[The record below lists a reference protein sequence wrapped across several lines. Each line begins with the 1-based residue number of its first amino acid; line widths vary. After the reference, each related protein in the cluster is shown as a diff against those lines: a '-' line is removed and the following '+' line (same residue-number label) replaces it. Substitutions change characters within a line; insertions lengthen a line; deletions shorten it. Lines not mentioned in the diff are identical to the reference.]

1 MYNSETKLRS
11 LELCL
16 RGQKI
21 FHRTFNVI
29 QNISLN
35 SICVARLLGMV
46 FLTLYF
52 PEGDSWGI
60 QAGISTMG
68 YEDNTTTALKSA
80 DVVP

>member
-1 MYNSETKLRS
+1 
-11 LELCL
+11 
-16 RGQKI
+16 
-21 FHRTFNVI
+21 
-29 QNISLN
+29 
-35 SICVARLLGMV
+35 MV